1 MWIKYFKNANQNRF
15 LSAEGA
21 PRDCCPSPFLPSPAL
36 TFIYHT
42 WCRLGEDRASIF
54 ISASSRM
61 LIIGFWEN
69 KEHNRSMPLSQAALR
84 RQMWCSCCTDGLR
97 STEAG
102 LHLGLWQ
109 TSQRALRALPSKE
122 HSQGR
127 SYKFSKDTKLR
138 VVFTDLK
145 NEADVNRTFKSDLT
159 QWQHFCFGMALT
171 APAVR

>member
-1 MWIKYFKNANQNRF
+1 MLLYSSLPQAECSLLVSGRIKNTTDQCHYLK
-15 LSAEGA
+15 LH
-21 PRDCCPSPFLPSPAL
+21 L
-36 TFIYHT
+36 
-42 WCRLGEDRASIF
+42 EDKCGVAV
-54 ISASSRM
+54 
-61 LIIGFWEN
+61 
-69 KEHNRSMPLSQAALR
+69 
-84 RQMWCSCCTDGLR
+84 DGLR

-138 VVFTDLK
+138 VVFIDLK

-159 QWQHFCFGMALT
+159 Q
-171 APAVR
+171 